1 MYLLFLPDINLATPL
16 IDTPHLSSN
25 PPFYF
30 ISFYT
35 PLIKPADAANYFA
48 FLLKNTMTNRTCAE
62 YVFDHAY
69 Q

>member
-1 MYLLFLPDINLATPL
+1 MATPL
-16 IDTPHLSSN
+16 IGTPHLSSN
-25 PPFYF
+25 PPFLF

-35 PLIKPADAANYFA
+35 PLIKPAADAAAANYFA
-48 FLLKNTMTNRTCAE
+48 FLSKNTISNRTCAE